1 MAITEEDFAKLV
13 TCVSVIDETNN
24 SAYNNSSLLN
34 SIWNGSTT
42 VIGGTTS
49 NRRGFRTAFPY
60 RTFYILDPQSSGQS
74 GIDVPTDYPSD
85 PNAFGPIRVN
95 RDGGNA
101 GSRSDWFDICNFGN
115 LPYGTIVSI
124 WIDVSGSMTLSTVQA
139 SYDYF
144 LQRCAAA
151 GIEIV
156 LSLSASG
163 ERYIDGHI
171 QYLPPSAN
179 FTAVDSD
186 GNTNNIVIK
195 QGESVTLSWIVFGDV
210 TQMTLSP
217 GVVEPASNSF
227 TDYVSTAVVSPTVT
241 TTYNLAATGPAGT
254 TTRDITITVLV
265 LPVFVITTNK
275 AAILLGDTARISWSA
290 SGNGGPLNWTPTL
303 TWLAG
308 GITNGNLTS
317 YEDVSPTDT
326 TTYTGKL
333 SGIGGEDTGS
343 VTVTVY
349 QPVELSVNYPFNLPY
364 GNQGT
369 IEIITK
375 YATESVTITPT
386 YNYDFVGSTSPG
398 ATNLTANSSAELGDS
413 QVVNTYITVIPYTDR
428 GPLSVSYVVR
438 AEGPLGNFK
447 EETFTI
453 PIIVDITPENLNIP
467 ESDELLKDQ
476 TPVVTPEVE
485 VLSELILIDDVD
497 IKVEV
502 KADQPIQVQ
511 INDEGGFKNVR
522 SI

>member
-1 MAITEEDFAKLV
+1 MAITAADFAKLV
-13 TCVSVIDETNN
+13 TCVSVIDETGN

-34 SIWNGSTT
+34 SIWNGSPA
-42 VIGGTTS
+42 VIGQGS
-49 NRRGFRTAFPY
+49 NSRGFRTAFPY
-60 RTFYILDPQSSGQS
+60 RTFYILDPQDSGQS
-74 GIDVPTDYPSD
+74 GVDVPSGFLSD

-101 GSRSDWFDICNFGN
+101 GSRSDWFAICNFQN

-124 WIDVSGSMTLSTVQA
+124 WIDISGSMTLSTVQA

-156 LSLSASG
+156 LSLSNSG
-163 ERYIDGHI
+163 ERYIDEHI
-171 QYLPPSAN
+171 VYLPPSAN

-210 TQMTLSP
+210 TQMTLTP
-217 GVVEPASNSF
+217 GVVTPASSSF

-254 TTRDITITVLV
+254 TNRDITITVLV
-265 LPVFVITTNK
+265 TPIFSINTNK
-275 AAILLGDTARISWSA
+275 AAILLGDVVRISWSA

-317 YEDVSPTDT
+317 YSDLYPTDT

-349 QPVELSVNYPFNLPY
+349 QPVELSINYPFNLPY
-364 GNQGT
+364 NGQGT

-375 YATESVTITPT
+375 YATDSVTVTPT
-386 YNYDFVGSTSPG
+386 YNYDFVGSTTGAAVNLNTNTSALLG
-398 ATNLTANSSAELGDS
+398 ATDNT
-413 QVVNTYITVIPYTDR
+413 NTYTTTIPYTDR

-447 EETFTI
+447 EESFTF
-453 PIIVDITPENLNIP
+453 PIIIDDTPDNFYIP

-476 TPVVTPEVE
+476 EPVVTPEVE
-485 VLSELILIDDVD
+485 VLSELILVDDIDIQVE
-497 IKVEV
+497 IKSN
-502 KADQPIQVQ
+502 QPIQVD
-511 INDEGGFKNVR
+511 INQSGDWEEVR
-522 SI
+522 EL

>member
-1 MAITEEDFAKLV
+1 MAINEADFAKLV

-24 SAYNNSSLLN
+24 SAYNNSGLLN
-34 SIWNGSTT
+34 SIWNGSPA
-42 VIGGTTS
+42 VIGQGS
-49 NRRGFRTAFPY
+49 NSRGFRTAFPY
-60 RTFYILDPQSSGQS
+60 RTFYILDPQSSGQG
-74 GIDVPTDYPSD
+74 GIDVPTDFPAD

-101 GSRSDWFDICNFGN
+101 GSRSDWFAICNFQN

-124 WIDVSGSMTLSTVQA
+124 WIDISGSMTLATVQA

-144 LQRCAAA
+144 LQRCADA

-163 ERYIDGHI
+163 ERYIDQHI

-186 GNTNNIVIK
+186 GNTENIVIAR
-195 QGESVTLSWIVFGDV
+195 GESVTLSWIVFGDLN
-210 TQMTLSP
+210 QMAINP
-217 GVVEPASNSF
+217 GVVEPASSNFS
-227 TDYVSTAVVSPTVT
+227 DYVSSAVVSPTTT
-241 TTYNLAATGPAGT
+241 TTYSLAASGPAGN
-254 TTRDITITVLV
+254 TTRTITITVLV
-265 LPVFVITTNK
+265 PPEFIITTNK
-275 AAILLGDTARISWSA
+275 TEMMLGDVARISWSA
-290 SGNGGPLNWTPTL
+290 SGVDAPLNWTPTL
-303 TWLAG
+303 EWLSG

-317 YEDVSPTDT
+317 FVNVSPSDT
-326 TTYTGKL
+326 TTYTGRL
-333 SGIGGEDTGS
+333 YGIGGEDTSS

-349 QPVELSVNYPFNLPY
+349 QPVELAVNYPFNLPY
-364 GNQGT
+364 GSQGT
-369 IEIITK
+369 IQLITK

-386 YNYDFVGSTSPG
+386 YNYDFVGSTTGP
-398 ATNLTANSSAELGDS
+398 AVNLTTNSSGELGDS
-413 QVVNTYITVIPYTDR
+413 QVVNSYTTQIPYTDR
-428 GPLSVSYVVR
+428 GPLSVDYVVR

-467 ESDELLKDQ
+467 ESDDLIKDQ
-476 TPVVTPEVE
+476 TPVVTPETE
-485 VLSELILIDDVD
+485 VLSELILVDDID

-502 KADQPIQVQ
+502 KSNYPIEVQ
-511 INDEGGFKNVR
+511 INDAGGFKKVR